1 MKIYLCVRSE
11 FYAQFWRPTTCYLL
25 SARERLAFHFF
36 IIIWCE
42 FPSSLTLA
50 FVSRCW
56 STQTMVG
63 GGIVFFPLKDL
74 YILHTLFAV
83 KHLTTWKRERN
94 VHTIKIEKHRWIQI
108 DINCYFIK
116 WNKCTE
122 LLLLLPSFHTHFT
135 FIVRQNNAMKNR
147 LFVFLFHA
155 SLFLSHFNKVA
166 LVLLCAFPFSAWF
179 HSVIS
184 QW

>member
-1 MKIYLCVRSE
+1 MD
-11 FYAQFWRPTTCYLL
+11 
-25 SARERLAFHFF
+25 
-36 IIIWCE
+36 
-42 FPSSLTLA
+42 
-50 FVSRCW
+50 
-56 STQTMVG
+56 G

-83 KHLTTWKRERN
+83 KHLTTWKREREWN

-108 DINCYFIK
+108 DMNCDFIK

-122 LLLLLPSFHTHFT
+122 LLLLLLLLPSFHTHFT

-155 SLFLSHFNKVA
+155 SFLKLFFYRILIKSLWYSFVPSLFRLDFILWYLNGK
-166 LVLLCAFPFSAWF
+166 LGFINCYLGGRRDEFDGKE
-179 HSVIS
+179 I
-184 QW
+184 

>member
-1 MKIYLCVRSE
+1 MD
-11 FYAQFWRPTTCYLL
+11 
-25 SARERLAFHFF
+25 
-36 IIIWCE
+36 
-42 FPSSLTLA
+42 
-50 FVSRCW
+50 
-56 STQTMVG
+56 G

-83 KHLTTWKRERN
+83 KHLTTWKREREWN

-108 DINCYFIK
+108 DMNCDFIK

-122 LLLLLPSFHTHFT
+122 LLLLLLLLPSFHTHFT

-155 SLFLSHFNKVA
+155 LLSKLFFLSHFNKVA

-179 HSVIS
+179 HFVIS
-184 QW
+184 QWIYQLLFGWKKRWIWWERNIKF